1 MMRANLTLLKTQANI
16 RHITADSRKVQLG
29 SLFVAYK
36 GDATDGRV
44 YIPQAIANGAS
55 AVMWEQEGFAWN
67 VDWQVP
73 NQSVAGLK
81 KEVGVVASEF
91 YGKPSEQLW
100 MVGVTGTNG
109 KTTCSHWLAQAFT
122 ALGRQTAVVGTLGN
136 GLLRNLSKTSNT
148 TPDAIV
154 LHSLLADYLAQK
166 AQVLAMEVSS
176 HGLDQ
181 GRVNGV
187 AFDVAVF
194 TNLTRDHLDYHG
206 DMQAYGN
213 AKKKLFT
220 WDGLK
225 TAVINRDDTFGAK
238 LAAELS
244 AQGKFI
250 MTYGLNKDF
259 VGNNDIA
266 VSGMQLTD
274 AGMHLDVVTPR
285 GAAAISANVI
295 GQFNAYNLL
304 AVLATLLASDVALVD
319 AVKALSTIKPVTGR
333 MQQCGGGNQPLIVVD
348 YAHTPDALEQVL
360 KSLSAQLKNNAELI
374 CVFGCGGD
382 RDQGKRPLMGK
393 IASSLANRVIV
404 TSDNPRSEL
413 PASIIQAVMAGA
425 GKQAISVENRADAI
439 KQAIKTAKKDD
450 VVVIAGKGHE
460 DYQEVAGVKYPFSD
474 MQVAQEALQE
484 MAA

>member
-1 MMRANLTLLKTQANI
+1 MQANLNSLKAQVNI
-16 RHITADSRKVQLG
+16 GHMTADSRQVQAG

-36 GDATDGRV
+36 GDATVGRA
-44 YIPQAIANGAS
+44 YIPQAITSGAS

-67 VDWQVP
+67 ADWKVP
-73 NQSVAGLK
+73 NQPLAGLK
-81 KEVGVVASEF
+81 QAVGMLASEF

-122 ALGRQTAVVGTLGN
+122 ALGRQSAVVGTLGN
-136 GLLRNLSKTSNT
+136 GLLSSLSKTSNT

-154 LHSLLADYLAQK
+154 LHGLLADYLAQK
-166 AQVLAMEVSS
+166 AKVVAMEVSS

-187 AFDVAVF
+187 AFDIAVF

-206 DMQAYGN
+206 DMQAYGE
-213 AKKKLFT
+213 AKKKLFA

-225 TAVINRDDTFGAK
+225 TAVLNRDDAFGAK
-238 LAAELS
+238 LAAELT
-244 AQGKFI
+244 AQGKSV

-259 VGNNDIA
+259 AGANDIA
-266 VSGMQLTD
+266 VKSMQLTD
-274 AGMHLDVVTPR
+274 KGMRLDVTTPK
-285 GAAAISANVI
+285 GDATISANVI
-295 GQFNAYNLL
+295 GKFNAYNLL
-304 AVLATLLASDVALVD
+304 AVLASLLSSDVALAD
-319 AVKALSTIKPVTGR
+319 AVQALSNIKPVAGR
-333 MQQCGGGNQPLIVVD
+333 MQQCGGGIHPLIVVD

-360 KSLSAQLKNNAELI
+360 KSLRAQLTANAELI

-393 IASSLANRVIV
+393 VASGLASRLIV
-404 TSDNPRSEL
+404 TSDNPRSES

-425 GKQAISVENRADAI
+425 GEKATSIECRADAI
-439 KQAIKTAKKDD
+439 KQAIKTAKKGD
-450 VVVIAGKGHE
+450 VVLIAGKGHE
-460 DYQEVAGVKYPFSD
+460 DYQEIAGVKYPFSD
-474 MQVAQEALQE
+474 MQVAQETLQE

>member
-1 MMRANLTLLKTQANI
+1 MQANLNSLKAQVNI
-16 RHITADSRKVQLG
+16 GHMTADSRQVQAG

-36 GDATDGRV
+36 GDATDGRA
-44 YIPQAIANGAS
+44 YIPQAITSGAS

-67 VDWQVP
+67 ADWKVP
-73 NQSVAGLK
+73 NQPLAGLK
-81 KEVGVVASEF
+81 QAVGMLASEF

-122 ALGRQTAVVGTLGN
+122 ALGRQSAVVGTLGN
-136 GLLRNLSKTSNT
+136 GLLSSLSKTSNT

-154 LHSLLADYLAQK
+154 LHGLLADYLAQK
-166 AQVLAMEVSS
+166 AKVVAMEVSS

-187 AFDVAVF
+187 AFDIAVF

-206 DMQAYGN
+206 DMQAYGE
-213 AKKKLFT
+213 AKKKLFA

-225 TAVINRDDTFGAK
+225 TAVLNRDDAFGAK
-238 LAAELS
+238 LAAELT
-244 AQGKFI
+244 AQGKSV

-259 VGNNDIA
+259 AGANDIA
-266 VSGMQLTD
+266 VKSMQLTD
-274 AGMHLDVVTPR
+274 KGMRLDVTTPK
-285 GAAAISANVI
+285 GDATISANVI

-304 AVLATLLASDVALVD
+304 AVLASLLSSEVALAD
-319 AVKALSTIKPVTGR
+319 AVQALSNIKPVAGR
-333 MQQCGGGNQPLIVVD
+333 MQQCGGGVHPLIVVD

-360 KSLSAQLKNNAELI
+360 KSLRAQLTANAELI

-382 RDQGKRPLMGK
+382 RDEGKRPLMGK
-393 IASSLANRVIV
+393 VASGLASRLIV
-404 TSDNPRSEL
+404 TSDNPRSES
-413 PASIIQAVMAGA
+413 PASIIQAVIAGA
-425 GKQAISVENRADAI
+425 GSQATSVENRADAI
-439 KQAIKTAKKDD
+439 KQAIKTAKKGD
-450 VVVIAGKGHE
+450 VVLIAGKGHE
-460 DYQEVAGVKYPFSD
+460 DYQEIAGVKYPFSD

>member
-1 MMRANLTLLKTQANI
+1 MQANLNSLKAQVNI
-16 RHITADSRKVQLG
+16 GHMTADSRQVQAG

-36 GDATDGRV
+36 GDATDGRA
-44 YIPQAIANGAS
+44 YIPQAITSGAS

-67 VDWQVP
+67 ADWKVP
-73 NQSVAGLK
+73 NQSVAELK
-81 KEVGVVASEF
+81 QAVGMLASEF

-122 ALGRQTAVVGTLGN
+122 ALGRQSAVVGTLGN
-136 GLLRNLSKTSNT
+136 GLLSSLSKTSNT

-154 LHSLLADYLAQK
+154 LHGLLADYLAQK
-166 AQVLAMEVSS
+166 AKVVAMEVSS

-187 AFDVAVF
+187 AFDIAVF

-206 DMQAYGN
+206 DMQAYGE
-213 AKKKLFT
+213 AKKKLFA

-225 TAVINRDDTFGAK
+225 TAVLNRDDAFGAK
-238 LAAELS
+238 LAAELT
-244 AQGKFI
+244 AQGKSV

-259 VGNNDIA
+259 AGANDIA
-266 VSGMQLTD
+266 VKSMQLTD
-274 AGMHLDVVTPR
+274 KGMRLDVTTPK
-285 GAAAISANVI
+285 GDATISANVI

-304 AVLATLLASDVALVD
+304 AVLASLLSSEVALAD
-319 AVKALSTIKPVTGR
+319 AVQALSNIKPVAGR
-333 MQQCGGGNQPLIVVD
+333 MQQCGGGVHPLIVVD

-360 KSLSAQLKNNAELI
+360 KSLRAQLTANAELI

-382 RDQGKRPLMGK
+382 RDEGKRPLMGK
-393 IASSLANRVIV
+393 VASGLASRLIV
-404 TSDNPRSEL
+404 TSDNPRSES
-413 PASIIQAVMAGA
+413 PASIIQAVIAGA
-425 GKQAISVENRADAI
+425 GSQATSVENRADAI
-439 KQAIKTAKKDD
+439 KQAIKTAKKGD
-450 VVVIAGKGHE
+450 VVLIAGKGHE
-460 DYQEVAGVKYPFSD
+460 DYQEIAGVKYPFSD